1 MTTLKENFYLE
12 EIKNLFSN
20 EYKSM
25 RIQENLLDGLE
36 FYLMLP
42 SNIIQCLLHERL

>member
-25 RIQENLLDGLE
+25 STENTRK
-36 FYLMLP
+36 P
-42 SNIIQCLLHERL
+42 S